1 VQNSRHSLT
10 RGDTTVKPSS
20 NLSLFIGKS
29 VRDEY
34 GRQIG
39 RIASFAI
46 NPNGR
51 IKGVFVQQENGGFSR
66 YSGDQFR
73 ISGDDVVFLPLIK
86 LRVEALCN
94 EIPLIWR
101 KNQAL
106 NELIEKKKIP
116 PEMFDDLHEN
126 FEGALKQLKTDADG
140 ILKDVEERIVKSAQ
154 QIKELNSALIH
165 LEIEREIGK
174 INDESY
180 RTAMMMIQGG
190 LKQANAEKNDLEV
203 MRKHLY
209 NITLGE
215 KTATKAQTEEEKE
228 VVPTEATSSTST
240 PPEPSSLPEP
250 PVIVYVKGADKQN
263 P

>member
-1 VQNSRHSLT
+1 MA
-10 RGDTTVKPSS
+10 KPPS

-46 NPNGR
+46 SPNGR
-51 IKGVFVQQENGGFSR
+51 INGVFIQREDGVFSR

-73 ISGDDVVFLPLIK
+73 ISGDEVVFLPLLK
-86 LRVEALCN
+86 LRVKALCN

-106 NELIEKKKIP
+106 NELLEKKKIS

-126 FEGALKQLKTDADG
+126 FEGALKQLKTDAES
-140 ILKDVEERIVKSAQ
+140 ILKDVEERTVKCAQ

-174 INDESY
+174 IDDETY
-180 RTAMMMIQGG
+180 QTAMTMIREG
-190 LKQANAEKNDLEV
+190 LKQVNAEKNDFEV
-203 MRKHLY
+203 MRNQLS
-209 NITLGE
+209 NIILGE
-215 KTATKAQTEEEKE
+215 TTATTAQTEEGKE
-228 VVPTEATSSTST
+228 VVPAEATPQASTT
-240 PPEPSSLPEP
+240 PEPTSLPEP
-250 PVIVYVKGADKQN
+250 PVIVHVKRTDKQN

>member
-1 VQNSRHSLT
+1 M
-10 RGDTTVKPSS
+10 VKQSS
-20 NLSLFIGKS
+20 NLSLFIGKP

-46 NPNGR
+46 SPNGR
-51 IKGVFVQQENGGFSR
+51 INGVFVQHEDGGFSQ
-66 YSGDQFR
+66 YLGDQFR
-73 ISGDDVVFLPLIK
+73 VSGDDVVFLPLIK
-86 LRVEALCN
+86 LRVRALCN

-101 KNQAL
+101 KSQAL
-106 NELIEKKKIP
+106 NELLEKKKVS

-126 FEGALKQLKTDADG
+126 FEGALKQLKTDAEG
-140 ILKDVEERIVKSAQ
+140 ILKDVEERIVNCVQ

-190 LKQANAEKNDLEV
+190 LKQANAEKNDLGV
-203 MRKHLY
+203 MRNQLS
-209 NITLGE
+209 NIILGE
-215 KTATKAQTEEEKE
+215 KTATTAQTEEGKE
-228 VVPTEATSSTST
+228 VVPAEATPSAST

-250 PVIVYVKGADKQN
+250 PVIVHVKGTDNQN

>member
-1 VQNSRHSLT
+1 M
-10 RGDTTVKPSS
+10 VKPSS

-29 VRDEY
+29 VKDEY

-51 IKGVFVQQENGGFSR
+51 IKGVFVQQDDGGFFR
-66 YSGDQFR
+66 HSGDQFR

-86 LRVEALCN
+86 LRIRALCN

-106 NELIEKKKIP
+106 KELIEKKKIP

-126 FEGALKQLKTDADG
+126 FEGALKQLKTDAEG
-140 ILKDVEERIVKSAQ
+140 ILKDVEERIVNDTQ

-180 RTAMMMIQGG
+180 QTAMTMIQGG
-190 LKQANAEKNDLEV
+190 LKQANAEKKDFEV
-203 MRKHLY
+203 MRKQLS
-209 NITLGE
+209 NIILGE
-215 KTATKAQTEEEKE
+215 TTPDTTQAEEGEE
-228 VVPTEATSSTST
+228 VVPAEDTSPAST
-240 PPEPSSLPEP
+240 PQEPSSLPEP

>member
-1 VQNSRHSLT
+1 M
-10 RGDTTVKPSS
+10 VKQSS
-20 NLSLFIGKS
+20 NLSLFIGKP

-46 NPNGR
+46 SPNGR
-51 IKGVFVQQENGGFSR
+51 INGVFVQHEDGGFSQ
-66 YSGDQFR
+66 YPGDQFR
-73 ISGDDVVFLPLIK
+73 VSGDDVVFLPLIK
-86 LRVEALCN
+86 LRVRALCN

-101 KNQAL
+101 KSQAL
-106 NELIEKKKIP
+106 NELLEKKKVS

-126 FEGALKQLKTDADG
+126 FEGALKQLKTDAEG
-140 ILKDVEERIVKSAQ
+140 ILKDVEERIVNCVQ

-190 LKQANAEKNDLEV
+190 LKQANAEKNDLGV
-203 MRKHLY
+203 MRNQLS
-209 NITLGE
+209 NIILGE
-215 KTATKAQTEEEKE
+215 KTATTAQTEEGKE
-228 VVPTEATSSTST
+228 VVPA
-240 PPEPSSLPEP
+240 
-250 PVIVYVKGADKQN
+250 
-263 P
+263 

>member
-1 VQNSRHSLT
+1 MA
-10 RGDTTVKPSS
+10 KPSS
-20 NLSLFIGKS
+20 NLSLFIGKP
-29 VRDEY
+29 VKDEY

-51 IKGVFVQQENGGFSR
+51 INGVFVLHMDGGFSR

-73 ISGDDVVFLPLIK
+73 VSGDDVVFLPLIK
-86 LRVEALCN
+86 LRMKALCS

-106 NELIEKKKIP
+106 NELLEKKKIP

-126 FEGALKQLKTDADG
+126 FEGAIKQLKTEAEG
-140 ILKDVEERIVKSAQ
+140 ILKDIEEQIVRCTLRV
-154 QIKELNSALIH
+154 KELNSALIH

-174 INDESY
+174 IDDESY
-180 RTAMMMIQGG
+180 RTAMTIIQSG
-190 LKQANAEKNDLEV
+190 LKQANVEKNDLET
-203 MRKHLY
+203 MRNQLS
-209 NITLGE
+209 NMILGE
-215 KTATKAQTEEEKE
+215 TTATTSQTEERKEE
-228 VVPTEATSSTST
+228 VVAGASPPASTG
-240 PPEPSSLPEP
+240 PEPSSLPEP
-250 PVIVYVKGADKQN
+250 PVIVHVKGTSSQN

>member
-1 VQNSRHSLT
+1 M
-10 RGDTTVKPSS
+10 VKPSS
-20 NLSLFIGKS
+20 NLSLFIGKQ

-46 NPNGR
+46 SPNGR
-51 IKGVFVQQENGGFSR
+51 INGVFVQHEDGGFSR

-86 LRVEALCN
+86 LRVKALCN

-106 NELIEKKKIP
+106 NELLEKKKIS

-126 FEGALKQLKTDADG
+126 FEGALKQLKTDAEG
-140 ILKDVEERIVKSAQ
+140 ILKDVEERIVKCAQ

-190 LKQANAEKNDLEV
+190 LKQANAEKNDLGV
-203 MRKHLY
+203 IRNQLS
-209 NITLGE
+209 NIILGE
-215 KTATKAQTEEEKE
+215 KTAATPQTEEGKE
-228 VVPTEATSSTST
+228 VAPAEATPPAST

-250 PVIVYVKGADKQN
+250 PVIVHVKGTDKQN